1 MEDVKME
8 DVKNEIINLK
18 REFSAKLLEVTN
30 EIQKNQELALD
41 QSRKCFIETY
51 VRKFKIKKNKIKGHV
66 HMSLI

>member
-51 VRKFKIKKNKIKGHV
+51 VLK
-66 HMSLI
+66 